1 MEVVNMEELIQD
13 LTCALEETSKS
24 KEDLEP
30 EGEVEGACAASPCQ
44 IRRRQARKRRGRK
57 RRSDP
62 NPIWEYG
69 NISEASESSLDEAL
83 KDYME
88 NVTQQQEDDHDSDDL
103 IMAKRLLSLNFNS
116 TASNRHSFHS
126 ESDTFTDSYSKV
138 RSARPSRRRKY
149 KRMAVDP
156 QGTVGSPMTPQLP
169 DGLPDYIPRKR
180 KQLKKGGKGLL
191 KEGSQDEDAMDIE
204 GLRSGQFGY
213 DIKKLRMKDSQI
225 DQARTAGEHDSMD
238 CYDEGGTSKEGDA
251 ESVFESDL
259 SGSESDSGLYTN
271 DEGREGD
278 DEQSDFFHEGVGPAC
293 GIPGVIQWWEEDK
306 IDCDDHDP
314 KFDQILNGSLP
325 FLTEVPRGLQAR
337 TSRLLGRYS
346 NKRNIKSACRR
357 LKDRKKRGPMYSTN
371 NDMMSGDFS
380 AYQEIWLQPRKK
392 KEKDQS
398 LSSHHHLLYS
408 YGQPGHHKCGSAD
421 NKRRRKI
428 PQSSPMAQGYV
439 GENADPIPD
448 NNVGNRML
456 RGMGWSPG
464 LGLGAENQG
473 MTQPVRAFL
482 RPKRISSW
490 GLKLMQLV
498 SPVQTWVLH
507 GTQDCRHECSSQHP
521 SQMIT
526 LCILMQSW
534 PQTP

>member
-13 LTCALEETSKS
+13 LTCALEETS
-24 KEDLEP
+24 
-30 EGEVEGACAASPCQ
+30 
-44 IRRRQARKRRGRK
+44 
-57 RRSDP
+57 
-62 NPIWEYG
+62 N
-69 NISEASESSLDEAL
+69 EASESSLDEAL

-392 KEKDQS
+392 KEKDQ
-398 LSSHHHLLYS
+398 
-408 YGQPGHHKCGSAD
+408 PGHHKCGSAD

-428 PQSSPMAQGYV
+428 PQSSPMAQGVLLHASDDFVPGDEQLLPVCDVLVPGAEVLLPACGVLVPSCMSLSSMALSQAVTGYV

-482 RPKRISSW
+482 RPKSLWLTAR
-490 GLKLMQLV
+490 QLA
-498 SPVQTWVLH
+498 
-507 GTQDCRHECSSQHP
+507 GTSTESN
-521 SQMIT
+521 T
-526 LCILMQSW
+526 VYLV
-534 PQTP
+534 